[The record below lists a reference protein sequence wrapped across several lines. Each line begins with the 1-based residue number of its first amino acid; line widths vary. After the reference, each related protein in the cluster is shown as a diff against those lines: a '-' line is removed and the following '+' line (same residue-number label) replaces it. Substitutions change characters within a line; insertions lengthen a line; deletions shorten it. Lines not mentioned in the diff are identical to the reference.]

1 MNILLFGMLTEFLN
15 LQFMYQYINGQIAQT
30 NSLKTKSIFSNFK
43 FEYVRENES
52 FSKSILAC

>member
-30 NSLKTKSIFSNFK
+30 NSLKTKSIFSNLK
-43 FEYVRENES
+43 FEYVRENDS
-52 FSKSILAC
+52 FSKSI